1 MSSELFLQA
10 LVNGLMLA
18 ALYALVALGLTLI
31 FGLLDVVNFA
41 HGQLILLGAYVLSS
55 IVDIGANFWVALPL
69 VVVGLVVL
77 GVVLD
82 MALFARVRDE
92 PINGLLI
99 SLGLVA
105 ILENAF
111 HVIYGPD
118 LRRVAPPI
126 DAVIDV
132 AGIRISGNRLL
143 VIVVTVFVLVALSYF
158 LRRTRTGKAMRAT
171 AEADEAA
178 GLMGIRVER
187 IRHIA
192 FAAGAGLAGL
202 AGVLMATVYPIEP
215 SLGEGPLIMG
225 FAALILGGS
234 RSPLGAV
241 LGAVVIGMVQS
252 FGTTYLSSSLAD
264 VLVFAFL
271 ILILFW
277 RPQGLLRARLETA
290 L

>member
-1 MSSELFLQA
+1 MSSELFFQA
-10 LVNGLMLA
+10 MVNGLMLA

-55 IVDIGANFWVALPL
+55 IVDIGASFWVALPI
-69 VVVGLVVL
+69 VVAGLVVL

-118 LRRVAPPI
+118 LRRVPAPI
-126 DAVIDV
+126 DAVIDI
-132 AGIRISGNRLL
+132 AGVRISGNRLL
-143 VIVVTVFVLVALSYF
+143 VIVVTVVVLVALSYF

-241 LGAVVIGMVQS
+241 LGAVVIGTVQS

>member
-55 IVDIGANFWVALPL
+55 IVDIGANFWVALPI
-69 VVVGLVVL
+69 VVAGLVVL

-118 LRRVAPPI
+118 LRRVTPPI
-126 DAVIDV
+126 EAVIDI

-143 VIVVTVFVLVALSYF
+143 VIVVTVVVLVALSYF
-158 LRRTRTGKAMRAT
+158 LRGTRTGKAMRAT

-241 LGAVVIGMVQS
+241 LGAVVIGLVQS
-252 FGTTYLSSSLAD
+252 FGTTYLSSALAD

-277 RPQGLLRARLETA
+277 RPQGIMRARLETA